1 MPPRHAAAALAV
13 LSLSGCIEEVALGS
27 QCDEKSGCVSVVSR
41 DGGVSVGS
49 PISALDGSA
58 HDGAERPGQG
68 DATKAQRDGAVMLDT
83 PIDPNA
89 PPTFPGL
96 QNGTFS
102 VTRGD
107 YGSVAYAPI
116 DPVQLGI
123 TLVEPWSA
131 CGFGVSVLATA
142 ESMRGSGQEDVLPAE
157 GDSFVEA
164 QLGSVAFR
172 GLRQTLSEPLQPGI
186 RYAFRLDARAAVNS
200 GVTLE
205 IWGSLVDCVGGEKLT
220 DLGRL
225 PEDHWES
232 LCVSFVPL
240 MPATELLLQPVLRGI
255 GSNGDT
261 RVFFDNVRADPSCQ

>member
-1 MPPRHAAAALAV
+1 MPPRHSAAALAV

-27 QCDEKSGCVSVVSR
+27 QCEEKTSCPRVVSR
-41 DGGVSVGS
+41 DGGVIIGS
-49 PISALDGSA
+49 PITLLDGSA
-58 HDGAERPGQG
+58 RGGAGRPGQLDASTAVHDGAVGL
-68 DATKAQRDGAVMLDT
+68 AT

-107 YGSVAYAPI
+107 FGSVAYAPI

-142 ESMRGSGQEDVLPAE
+142 ESMRGSGQEDVLPSE

-172 GLRQTLSEPLQPGI
+172 GLRQTLSEPLEPGV
-186 RYAFRLDARAAVNS
+186 RYAFRLDARAAVNG

-225 PEDHWES
+225 PEDHWQS

-240 MPATELLLQPVLRGI
+240 MPATELLLQPVLRGPA
-255 GSNGDT
+255 SNGDT
-261 RVFFDNVRADPSCQ
+261 RVFFDNVRADPSCM